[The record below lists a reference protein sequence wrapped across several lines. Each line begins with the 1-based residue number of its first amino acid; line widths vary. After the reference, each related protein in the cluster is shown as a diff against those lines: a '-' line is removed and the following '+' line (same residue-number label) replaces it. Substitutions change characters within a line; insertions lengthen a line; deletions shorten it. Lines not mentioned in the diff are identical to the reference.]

1 MTGKER
7 RRTVEH
13 NSKNRYLLGA
23 STHEHTAMISL
34 KVSKKVMK
42 QVGPGKWL
50 RIATL
55 LYIAAPLGGIG
66 AAAIKNMAV
75 VISAGSKV
83 SDVPLAELVKL
94 CKGTQKTW
102 ADGKN
107 FLLVIKNPEA
117 PEMRVA
123 MQKLFG
129 DGGDFKAAIAKVN
142 ESRIIVKIVGS
153 DEELLRIVE
162 ATPGAVGIVDVYSIN
177 SSVKVLRVD
186 GKLPFDAGYALK
198 GN

>member
-1 MTGKER
+1 MTGEER

-23 STHEHTAMISL
+23 ITHEHTAMISL
-34 KVSKKVMK
+34 KVSKKVIK

-55 LYIAAPLGGIG
+55 LYIAATVGGIG

-75 VISAGSKV
+75 IVSAGSKL
-83 SDVPLAELVKL
+83 SDVPLTELAKL
-94 CKGTQKTW
+94 SRGTQKNW
-102 ADGKN
+102 SDGKA
-107 FLLVIKNPEA
+107 FSLIIKNPEA